1 MIKMKQQKEIAS
13 ELNNRIYPI
22 LVAQI
27 YKRTSIGILA
37 TVVNASILI
46 FVLWEQV
53 LHWKLMS
60 WSAMIILVSLI
71 RIILNL
77 KYSKTVDSHKHIH
90 LWSQLQFF
98 SLGICGVLWGS
109 IPIFLFPM
117 NSTAHQ
123 VFIAFVLGG
132 MVAGAVGVFSP
143 IFYFFLTYSIP
154 VLVPIT
160 IRFFTMGDEIH
171 RAMGVMTALYAVLIS
186 ITAKRVN
193 SSTTEHV
200 LLKEKF
206 AGRTAELDYANRTLT
221 QEIEE
226 HKQTESELQETLKK
240 VRTLTGLLPIC
251 SSCKKIRDDKGYWN
265 QLEAFITKHSQAE
278 FSHGICPDCAK
289 KFYPDLDIYEDED

>member
-1 MIKMKQQKEIAS
+1 MVHQKEITV

-22 LVAQI
+22 LVTQI
-27 YKRTSIGILA
+27 YKRASIGTKA
-37 TVVNASILI
+37 TVINALILI
-46 FVLWEQV
+46 FVLWEQI
-53 LHWKLMS
+53 LHWKLML
-60 WSAMIILVSLI
+60 WFAMIVLVSLT

-77 KYSKTVDSHKHIH
+77 KYSKTVDSKKYIH
-90 LWSQLQFF
+90 LWGQLQFF

-109 IPIFLFPM
+109 TAIFLFPM
-117 NSTAHQ
+117 SSTAHQ

-143 IFYFFLTYSIP
+143 IFSFFLIYSIP

-160 IRFFTMGDEIH
+160 IRFLTIGGEIH
-171 RAMGVMTALYAVLIS
+171 NVMGAMTALYTVLII

-206 AGRTAELDYANRTLT
+206 AGRTAELDCANRKLI

-265 QLEAFITKHSQAE
+265 QLESYITKHSQAE
-278 FSHGICPDCAK
+278 FSHGICPECVK
-289 KFYPDLDIYEDED
+289 KFYPDLDILED